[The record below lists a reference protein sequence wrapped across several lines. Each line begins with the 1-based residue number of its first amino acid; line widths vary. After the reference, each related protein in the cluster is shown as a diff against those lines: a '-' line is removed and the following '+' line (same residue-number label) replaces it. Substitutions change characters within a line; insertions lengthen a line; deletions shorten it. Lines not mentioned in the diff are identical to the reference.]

1 MRLVAQVFLAY
12 FMVLLVGALWRL
24 LPIGRAIPDLVALSA
39 VYIGLAARER
49 LAPAML
55 AAVVMGYLADLLI
68 GTPSGLLSTSA
79 GVMCL
84 LGHLVQGRLVVRG
97 PLVTAAFSLMVGLV
111 SAAVLMALRAWVG
124 LLSAS
129 FSSEVVT
136 GLLSAVLTG
145 LAGPLVFRLCRKVD
159 ARFARTRRER
169 DAAAEGL
176 IP

>member
-12 FMVLLVGALWRL
+12 FLVLVVTALWRL
-24 LPIGRAIPDLVALSA
+24 VPIARAIPDVVALSA
-39 VYIGLAARER
+39 VYLGLAARER

-55 AAVVMGYLADLLI
+55 SAVVMGYLADLLI
-68 GTPSGLLSTSA
+68 GTPTGLLSGSA
-79 GVMCL
+79 GFMCL
-84 LGHLVQGRLVVRG
+84 LGHFVQGRLIVRG
-97 PLVTAAFSLMVGLV
+97 PMVTAAFALVVGLV
-111 SAAVLMALRAWVG
+111 SAAVLIALRAWLGV
-124 LLSAS
+124 LSAS

-136 GLLSAVLTG
+136 GLVSALLTG
-145 LAGPLVFRLCRKVD
+145 LAGPLVFRLCRQTD

>member
-12 FMVLLVGALWRL
+12 FMVLVVAALWRM
-24 LPIGRAIPDLVALSA
+24 LPVGRAIPDLVALFA
-39 VYIGLAARER
+39 VYVGLAARER

-68 GTPSGLLSTSA
+68 GTPPGLLSTSS

-84 LGHLVQGRLVVRG
+84 LGHFVQGRIVVRG
-97 PLVTAAFSLMVGLV
+97 RLVTAGFSLMVGLV
-111 SAAVLMALRAWVG
+111 SAAVLMALRSWLG
-124 LLSAS
+124 MLSGS
-129 FSSEVVT
+129 LSSELVT
-136 GLLSAVLTG
+136 ALLSAVLTG
-145 LAGPLVFRLCRKVD
+145 LFGPLVFKLCRKTD

-169 DAAAEGL
+169 DAAAEGF

>member
-1 MRLVAQVFLAY
+1 MRLAAQVFLAY
-12 FMVLLVGALWRL
+12 FMILVVGVLWRL
-24 LPIGRAIPDLVALSA
+24 VPIGRAIPDLVALSA
-39 VYIGLAARER
+39 VYLGLGARER

-55 AAVVMGYLADLLI
+55 AAVVTGYLADLLI
-68 GTPSGLLSTSA
+68 GTPAGLLAISA

-84 LGHLVQGRLVVRG
+84 LGHFVQGRLIVRG
-97 PLVTAAFSLMVGLV
+97 PLVTAAFALVVGLV
-111 SAAVLMALRAWVG
+111 SGAVLMALRAWLG
-124 LLSAS
+124 ILSAS

-136 GLLSAVLTG
+136 ALLSALLTG
-145 LAGPLVFRLCRKVD
+145 AAGPLVFRMCRRMD

>member
-12 FMVLLVGALWRL
+12 FMVLVMAALWRF
-24 LPIGRAIPDLVALSA
+24 LPIGRAIPDVVALSA
-39 VYIGLAARER
+39 VYLGLAARER
-49 LAPAML
+49 LAPSML

-84 LGHLVQGRLVVRG
+84 LGHFVQGRLIVRG
-97 PLVTAAFSLMVGLV
+97 RLVTAGFALMIGLV
-111 SAAVLMALRAWVG
+111 SGAVLTALRAWHG
-124 LLSAS
+124 LLSES
-129 FSSEVVT
+129 LGSEIVT
-136 GLLSAVLTG
+136 ALLSALLTG
-145 LAGPLVFRLCRKVD
+145 LVGPLVFRLCRRVD

>member
-1 MRLVAQVFLAY
+1 VRLVAQVFLAY